1 MAGRSDVGCDL
12 APRLNR
18 MTASVGRREKGPAY
32 SMADVDRANPQGVRG
47 LGGFVRSHVG
57 FVPNPIS
64 RRSKQL
70 RPRIEDAHVAVS
82 VCPYCGVGCSQ
93 LIYHK
98 DGKILDIEG
107 NPESPISGGHLCPK
121 GAATYQ
127 LSVNPNRPTKVL
139 YRAPR
144 SDHFEERPLDWAM
157 NRIAHLV
164 KETRDADFTMTNDD
178 GVRINNLPTIAH
190 VGGATLDNEENYL
203 ILKLWRALGITRI
216 TNQARI

>member
-1 MAGRSDVGCDL
+1 MA
-12 APRLNR
+12 
-18 MTASVGRREKGPAY
+18 ASGNTNGSGKHNG
-32 SMADVDRANPQGVRG
+32 QQ
-47 LGGFVRSHVG
+47 GGFLRSHVG

-64 RRSKQL
+64 KRSQHL
-70 RPRIEDAHVAVS
+70 TPRIKDAAVTVS

-93 LIYHK
+93 LVYHK
-98 DGKILDIEG
+98 NGQILDIEG

-127 LSVNPNRPTKVL
+127 LAVNPNRPKKVL

-144 SDHFEERPLDWAM
+144 GDHWEERPLDWAM
-157 NRIAHLV
+157 DRIAARI
-164 KETRDADFTMTNDD
+164 KETRDADFQMTNQD
-178 GVRINNLPTIAH
+178 GVRINNLDTIAH
-190 VGGATLDNEENYL
+190 IGGATLDNEENYL

>member
-1 MAGRSDVGCDL
+1 MAVNG
-12 APRLNR
+12 
-18 MTASVGRREKGPAY
+18 K
-32 SMADVDRANPQGVRG
+32 ANPGGGSSG
-47 LGGFVRSHVG
+47 LGGILRSHVG

-64 RRSKQL
+64 KRSEQL
-70 RPRIEDAHVAVS
+70 APRIKDADVTVS

-98 DGKILDIEG
+98 NGQILDIEG

-127 LSVNPNRPTKVL
+127 LAVNPNRPKKVL

-144 SDHFEERPLDWAM
+144 SDHWEERPLDWAM
-157 NRIAHLV
+157 DRIAHRV
-164 KETRDADFTMTNDD
+164 KETRDADFQMTNKD
-178 GVRINNLPTIAH
+178 GVRINNLETIAH

-203 ILKLWRALGITRI
+203 ILKLWRAIGITRI